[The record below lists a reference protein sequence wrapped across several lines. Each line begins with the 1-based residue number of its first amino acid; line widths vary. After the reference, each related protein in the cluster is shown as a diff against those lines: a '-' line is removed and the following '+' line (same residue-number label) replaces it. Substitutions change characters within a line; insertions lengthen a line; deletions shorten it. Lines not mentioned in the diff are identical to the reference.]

1 VHSLIKK
8 INLTSLE
15 VIIRK
20 DEIMKFMLLGKYG
33 PQALKGLIS
42 GSDREAAVKKLMEAV
57 GGETDYVAFVRGK
70 YDVVVRVEVKDQETA
85 MGLVIAI
92 KASGAFEEADYL
104 EEIDMPRVIEAA
116 QTAASAY
123 TAAG

>member
-1 VHSLIKK
+1 
-8 INLTSLE
+8 
-15 VIIRK
+15 
-20 DEIMKFMLLGKYG
+20 MKVLLLGKYA
-33 PQALKGLIS
+33 PQALKGLIA

-57 GGETDYVAFVRGK
+57 GGATDYVAFVRGK

-104 EEIDMPRVIEAA
+104 EEIDMPHVIEAA
-116 QTAASAY
+116 KTAANAY
-123 TAAG
+123 MAAG